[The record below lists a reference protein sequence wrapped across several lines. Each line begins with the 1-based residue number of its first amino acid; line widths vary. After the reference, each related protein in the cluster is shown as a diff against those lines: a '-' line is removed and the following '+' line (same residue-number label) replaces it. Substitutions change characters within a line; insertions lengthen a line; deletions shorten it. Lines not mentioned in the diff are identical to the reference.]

1 MRIYLDRF
9 EGAYAVLEQEAEDG
23 TVTSVRVDRSFV
35 SAETREGDVLLQK
48 DEYFETDHEA
58 TRARRERILEKL
70 RKLRRSE

>member
-23 TVTSVRVDRSFV
+23 TVTSVRIDRSFV
-35 SAETREGDVLLQK
+35 SAETREGDVLFQRG
-48 DEYFETDHEA
+48 EYFETDHEA

>member
-48 DEYFETDHEA
+48 GEYFETDHEA